1 MRKLFVAA
9 LLSFAIMS
17 CVKHT
22 SKAVIEGTIT
32 DLQSGNIVLKML
44 DVNTQIEVDTI
55 VVKSGGTFSYKVKK
69 SSDTP
74 EFYYLYHNNTRIA
87 SMILMPGDKV
97 HIISDTLGLNSVVE
111 GSPESA
117 LLHNLERE
125 LGRSQHKFDSL
136 YTLMT
141 DAKSASDA
149 KRTEELNLQLGSLYV
164 KQKQAAIKYIY
175 TNPRSITGI
184 MLLYHRFS
192 PDVPLFADVRDVLIF
207 RKVYD
212 TLQTIYPKS
221 VYLSRLLDEIV
232 NREQTEVF
240 NTKILDASERGF
252 PDISL
257 PDREAK
263 MRSLSDLSGKVILLS
278 FWSITDVNQRMMN
291 QDLLELYSRF
301 SSRGLEIY
309 QVSVDTDKTAWAR
322 AVAEQNLPWVS
333 VCDGYGSGSV
343 AVSTYNI
350 QKVPTIY
357 VIDKSGTIAAKDI
370 FDDELERKLTT
381 LLK

>member
-32 DLQSGNIVLKML
+32 DLKSGNIVLKML

-55 VVKSGGTFSYKVKK
+55 VVKNGGKFSYNVKK
-69 SSDTP
+69 SSETP
-74 EFYYLYHNNTRIA
+74 EFYYLYHNSTRIA

-97 HIISDTLGLNSVVE
+97 NITSDTLGLNSVVE
-111 GSPESA
+111 GSPEST

-141 DAKSASDA
+141 DAKSASDL
-149 KRTEELNLQLGSLYV
+149 KRAEELNFQLGSLYV

-221 VYLSRLLDEIV
+221 VYLSRLLDDIV

-240 NTKILDASERGF
+240 NTKILDASESGF

-263 MRSLSDLSGKVILLS
+263 MRSLSDLSGKVIILS

-291 QDLLELYSRF
+291 QDLLDLYSRF

-370 FDDELERKLTT
+370 FDAELERKIAT

>member
-9 LLSFAIMS
+9 LLSFAVMS
-17 CVKHT
+17 CTKQT
-22 SKAVIEGTIT
+22 SKAIIEGTIT
-32 DLQSGNIVLKML
+32 DMQSGNLVLKML

-55 VVKSGGTFSYKVKK
+55 VVKSGGKFSYKVKK

-74 EFYYLYHNNTRIA
+74 EFYYLYHQSTRIA
-87 SMILMPGDKV
+87 SMILMPGDKINV
-97 HIISDTLGLNSVVE
+97 TSDTLGLNSSVE
-111 GSPESA
+111 GSPESS
-117 LLHNLERE
+117 LLNNLEKE

-141 DAKSASDA
+141 DAKSVSDA
-149 KRTEELNLQLGSLYV
+149 KRVEEFNLQLGSLYV

-184 MLLYHRFS
+184 MLLYHRFA

-221 VYLSRLLDEIV
+221 VYLSRLLDEIGH
-232 NREQTEVF
+232 REQTEAF
-240 NTKILDASERGF
+240 NNKILDASERGF
-252 PDISL
+252 PDITL

-263 MRSLSDLSGKVILLS
+263 MRSLSDLSGNVVILS
-278 FWSITDVNQRMMN
+278 FWSITDANQRMMN
-291 QDLLELYSRF
+291 QDLLDLYSRF
-301 SSRGLEIY
+301 NSRGLEIY

-322 AVAEQNLPWVS
+322 AVAEQNLPWIS
-333 VCDGYGSGSV
+333 VCDGFGSGSV

-370 FDDELERKLTT
+370 FDAELERKIAT

>member
-9 LLSFAIMS
+9 LLSFAIIS

-22 SKAVIEGTIT
+22 SKAVIEGTVT

-55 VVKSGGTFSYKVKK
+55 VIKSGGKFSYKVKK

-74 EFYYLYHNNTRIA
+74 EFYYLYHKSTRIA
-87 SMILMPGDKV
+87 SMILMPGDK
-97 HIISDTLGLNSVVE
+97 INITSDTLGLNSSVE
-111 GSPESA
+111 GSPESS
-117 LLHNLERE
+117 LLNNLEKE

-141 DAKSASDA
+141 DAKSVSDA
-149 KRTEELNLQLGSLYV
+149 KRVEEFNLQLGSLYV

-221 VYLSRLLDEIV
+221 VYLSRLLDEIGH
-232 NREQTEVF
+232 REQTEAF
-240 NTKILDASERGF
+240 NNKILDASERGV
-252 PDISL
+252 PDITL

-263 MRSLSDLSGKVILLS
+263 MRSLSDLSGKVVILS
-278 FWSITDVNQRMMN
+278 FWSITDANQRMMN
-291 QDLLELYSRF
+291 QDLLDLYNRF
-301 SSRGLEIY
+301 NSRGLEIC

-322 AVAEQNLPWVS
+322 AVAEQNLPWIS
-333 VCDGYGSGSV
+333 VCDGFGSGSV

-370 FDDELERKLTT
+370 FDAELERKIAI

>member
-9 LLSFAIMS
+9 LLSFAVMS
-17 CVKHT
+17 CTKQT
-22 SKAVIEGTIT
+22 SKAIIEGTIT
-32 DLQSGNIVLKML
+32 DMQSGNLVLKML

-55 VVKSGGTFSYKVKK
+55 VIKSGGKFSYKVKK

-74 EFYYLYHNNTRIA
+74 EFYYLYHKSTRIA
-87 SMILMPGDKV
+87 SMILMPGDK
-97 HIISDTLGLNSVVE
+97 INITSDTLGLNSSVE
-111 GSPESA
+111 GSPESS
-117 LLHNLERE
+117 LLNNLEKE

-141 DAKSASDA
+141 DAKSVSDA
-149 KRTEELNLQLGSLYV
+149 KRVEEFNLQLGSLYV

-184 MLLYHRFS
+184 MLLYHRFA

-221 VYLSRLLDEIV
+221 VYLSRLLDEIGH
-232 NREQTEVF
+232 REQTEAF
-240 NTKILDASERGF
+240 NNKILDASERGF
-252 PDISL
+252 PDITL

-263 MRSLSDLSGKVILLS
+263 MRSLSDLSGKVVILS
-278 FWSITDVNQRMMN
+278 FWSITDANQRMMN
-291 QDLLELYSRF
+291 QDLLDLYSRF
-301 SSRGLEIY
+301 NSRGLEIY

-322 AVAEQNLPWVS
+322 AVAEQNLPWIS
-333 VCDGYGSGSV
+333 VCDGFGSGSV

-370 FDDELERKLTT
+370 FDAELERKIAI

>member
-9 LLSFAIMS
+9 LLSFAVMS
-17 CVKHT
+17 CAKQT
-22 SKAVIEGTIT
+22 SKATIEGTIT
-32 DLQSGNIVLKML
+32 DMQSGNIVLKVL
-44 DVNTQIEVDTI
+44 DVNTQVEVDTI
-55 VVKSGGTFSYKVKK
+55 IVKSGGKFSYKVKK
-69 SSDTP
+69 STDTP
-74 EFYYLYHNNTRIA
+74 EFYYLYHNNIRIA
-87 SMILMPGDKV
+87 SMILMPGDK
-97 HIISDTLGLNSVVE
+97 INITSDTLGLNSSVV
-111 GSPESA
+111 GSPEST
-117 LLHNLERE
+117 LLHNLEKE

-141 DAKSASDA
+141 DAKSANDA
-149 KRTEELNLQLGSLYV
+149 KRAEELNFQLGSLYV

-175 TNPRSITGI
+175 TNPRSITG
-184 MLLYHRFS
+184 MVLLYHRFA

-221 VYLSRLLDEIV
+221 VYLSRLLDEIGH
-232 NREQTEVF
+232 REQTEAF
-240 NTKILDASERGF
+240 NNKILDASEKGY
-252 PDISL
+252 PDITL

-263 MRSLSDLSGKVILLS
+263 MRSLSDLSGKVIILS
-278 FWSITDVNQRMMN
+278 FWSITDANQRMMN
-291 QDLLELYSRF
+291 QDLLDLYSRF

-322 AVAEQNLPWVS
+322 AIAEQNLPWVS
-333 VCDGYGSGSV
+333 VCDGFGSGSV

-370 FDDELERKLTT
+370 YDAELERKIAT

>member
-9 LLSFAIMS
+9 LLSFAVMS
-17 CVKHT
+17 CTKQT
-22 SKAVIEGTIT
+22 SKAIIEGTIT
-32 DLQSGNIVLKML
+32 DMQSGNLVLKML

-55 VVKSGGTFSYKVKK
+55 VVKSGGKFSYKVKK

-74 EFYYLYHNNTRIA
+74 EFYYLYHKSTRIA
-87 SMILMPGDKV
+87 SMILMPGDK
-97 HIISDTLGLNSVVE
+97 INITSDTLGINSSVE
-111 GSPESA
+111 GSPESS
-117 LLHNLERE
+117 LLNNLEKE

-141 DAKSASDA
+141 DAKSVSDA
-149 KRTEELNLQLGSLYV
+149 KRVEEFNLQLGSLYV

-184 MLLYHRFS
+184 MLLYHRFA

-221 VYLSRLLDEIV
+221 VYLSRLLDEIGH
-232 NREQTEVF
+232 REQTEAF
-240 NTKILDASERGF
+240 NNKILDASERGF
-252 PDISL
+252 PDITL

-263 MRSLSDLSGKVILLS
+263 MRSLSDLSGKVVILS
-278 FWSITDVNQRMMN
+278 FWSITDANQRMMN
-291 QDLLELYSRF
+291 QDLLDLYSRF
-301 SSRGLEIY
+301 NSRGLEIY

-322 AVAEQNLPWVS
+322 AVAEQNLPWIS
-333 VCDGYGSGSV
+333 VCDGFGSGSV

-370 FDDELERKLTT
+370 FDAELERKIAT

>member
-9 LLSFAIMS
+9 LLSFAVMS
-17 CVKHT
+17 CTKQT
-22 SKAVIEGTIT
+22 SKAIIEGTIT
-32 DLQSGNIVLKML
+32 DMQSGNLVLKML

-55 VVKSGGTFSYKVKK
+55 VVKSGGKFSYKVKK

-74 EFYYLYHNNTRIA
+74 EFYYLYHQSTRIA
-87 SMILMPGDKV
+87 SMILMPGDKINV
-97 HIISDTLGLNSVVE
+97 TSDTLGLNSSVE
-111 GSPESA
+111 GSPESS
-117 LLHNLERE
+117 LLNNLEKE

-141 DAKSASDA
+141 DAKSVSDA
-149 KRTEELNLQLGSLYV
+149 KRVEEFNLQLGSLYV

-184 MLLYHRFS
+184 MLLYHRFA

-221 VYLSRLLDEIV
+221 VYLSRLLDEIGH
-232 NREQTEVF
+232 REQTEAF
-240 NTKILDASERGF
+240 NNKILDASERGF
-252 PDISL
+252 PDITL

-263 MRSLSDLSGKVILLS
+263 MRSLSDLSGKVVILS
-278 FWSITDVNQRMMN
+278 FWSITDANQRMMN
-291 QDLLELYSRF
+291 QDLLDLYSRF
-301 SSRGLEIY
+301 NSRGLEIY

-322 AVAEQNLPWVS
+322 AVAEQNLPWIS
-333 VCDGYGSGSV
+333 VCDGFGSGSV

-370 FDDELERKLTT
+370 FDAELERKIAT

>member
-55 VVKSGGTFSYKVKK
+55 VVKNGGKFSYNVKK
-69 SSDTP
+69 SSETP
-74 EFYYLYHNNTRIA
+74 EFYYLYHNSTRIA

-97 HIISDTLGLNSVVE
+97 KITSDTLGLNSVVE
-111 GSPESA
+111 GSPEST

-141 DAKSASDA
+141 DAKSASDL
-149 KRTEELNLQLGSLYV
+149 KRAEELNFQLGSLYV

-240 NTKILDASERGF
+240 NTKILDASESGF

-263 MRSLSDLSGKVILLS
+263 MRSLSDLSGKVIILS

-291 QDLLELYSRF
+291 QDLLDLYSRF

-370 FDDELERKLTT
+370 FDAELERKIAT